1 MIQQIMVNQLIRLIM
16 STLTHQIL
24 VGDSIELMRDM
35 PAASVDCVFADPPYN
50 LQLGGELYRPNNTR
64 VDGVEEDWDRFKSL
78 SAYDTFT
85 RDWLAQAR
93 HVLKPDGGLW
103 VIGTYHNIF
112 RVGSIL
118 QDLGFWV
125 LNDVIWRKTNPMPNF
140 RGTRFTN
147 AHETLIWAAR
157 SQSSRPTFNYEAMKN
172 LNGEQQMRSDWLLPI
187 CSGAERLKADDGKKA
202 HPTQKPESLL
212 YRVILAST
220 SPGAVVLD
228 PFAGTGTTGAVAKRL
243 GRSFVGIERDEQY
256 AKLAKQRISAVTASL
271 EHNLVDTAG
280 RRQEPRIP
288 FGWLVERGMLS
299 PGTILYD
306 QRRRYVAKIRA
317 DGTLIAADHR
327 GDHRGSIHRIGA
339 TLQGAPSCNGWT
351 FWHFEAKGQLFPI
364 DMLRQRLRSEL
375 H

>member
-1 MIQQIMVNQLIRLIM
+1 MKPRAPATPAPRPPLGWLPAPLRAAVATTLLVINTLWWCGLLFVLAIVRLLLPWTAVRRVLDPWLNRVATAWIAGNSGWM
-16 STLTHQIL
+16 RLTQ
-24 VGDSIELMRDM
+24 R
-35 PAASVDCVFADPPYN
+35 AAWD
-50 LQLGGELYRPNNTR
+50 
-64 VDGVEEDWDRFKSL
+64 VDGID
-78 SAYDTFT
+78 
-85 RDWLAQAR
+85 
-93 HVLKPDGGLW
+93 
-103 VIGTYHNIF
+103 
-112 RVGSIL
+112 
-118 QDLGFWV
+118 DLGYRGWYLVVANHRSWV
-125 LNDVIWRKTNPMPNF
+125 DVL
-140 RGTRFTN
+140 
-147 AHETLIWAAR
+147 TLIWAAR

-187 CSGAERLKADDGKKA
+187 CGGAERLRYEDGKKA

-220 SPGAVVLD
+220 RPGALVLD

-256 AKLAKQRISAVTASL
+256 AELAKRRISAVTTSL
-271 EHNLVDTAG
+271 EQDVVDTTG

-288 FGWLVERGMLS
+288 FGWLVERGLLS
-299 PGTILYD
+299 PGTVLYD
-306 QRRRYVAKIRA
+306 QRKRYAAKIRA